1 MRRRLLLTWWQKMAA
16 AIVVIFAI
24 LGGAGGFV
32 QGAGV
37 VFDYYC
43 AADPSGRW
51 SPDQSGSAFLFC
63 SGLTVGPMSHN
74 ISDRTRRA
82 NIPAGCLDDLLDWRF
97 LITSPRCRK
106 QRIITVTVMAAQAG
120 GASE

>member
-1 MRRRLLLTWWQKMAA
+1 MPDHADWPLGVQEISIENLASLGVNDEGEIFWNGKRIEVRRRLLLTWWQKMAA

-37 VFDYYC
+37 VFDHYC

-51 SPDQSGSAFLFC
+51 CP
-63 SGLTVGPMSHN
+63 P
-74 ISDRTRRA
+74 IER
-82 NIPAGCLDDLLDWRF
+82 
-97 LITSPRCRK
+97 
-106 QRIITVTVMAAQAG
+106 
-120 GASE
+120 

>member
-1 MRRRLLLTWWQKMAA
+1 
-16 AIVVIFAI
+16 
-24 LGGAGGFV
+24 
-32 QGAGV
+32 
-37 VFDYYC
+37 
-43 AADPSGRW
+43 
-51 SPDQSGSAFLFC
+51 
-63 SGLTVGPMSHN
+63 MSHN

-97 LITSPRCRK
+97 LITCPRCRE

>member
-1 MRRRLLLTWWQKMAA
+1 MAA

-37 VFDYYC
+37 VFDHYC

-51 SPDQSGSAFLFC
+51 CP
-63 SGLTVGPMSHN
+63 P
-74 ISDRTRRA
+74 IKR
-82 NIPAGCLDDLLDWRF
+82 
-97 LITSPRCRK
+97 
-106 QRIITVTVMAAQAG
+106 
-120 GASE
+120 